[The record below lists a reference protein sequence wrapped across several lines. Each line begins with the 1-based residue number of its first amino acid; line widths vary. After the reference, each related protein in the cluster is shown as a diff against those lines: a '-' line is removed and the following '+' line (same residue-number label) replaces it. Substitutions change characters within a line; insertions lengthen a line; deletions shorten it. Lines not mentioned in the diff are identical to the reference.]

1 MFEPDASAAGSTASQ
16 ESLWPESTYEW
27 MTERTS
33 NNVVLRARIFRTS
46 KEQVN
51 AQESVT

>member
-33 NNVVLRARIFRTS
+33 NNVVLRAR
-46 KEQVN
+46 
-51 AQESVT
+51 ESLEHPRNKSMLKSQ